1 MLLGVYNFIL
11 ASNYCPVSALRFFFF
26 RGIINKWKIIIS
38 QKVNNK
44 YNICIQMRK
53 YEVYVFNRKNGYKL
67 LICRAALY
75 IELWEKQQELII
87 V

>member
-11 ASNYCPVSALRFFFF
+11 ASNYCPVSALRFFYF

-38 QKVNNK
+38 QKANNK

-53 YEVYVFNRKNGYKL
+53 YEVNILNRNNSFRL
-67 LICRAALY
+67 RICRAA
-75 IELWEKQQELII
+75 
-87 V
+87 